1 MGGVAD
7 LQFMACCANTIL
19 IPGSR
24 GSPAEIFHYR
34 DSDCHLS
41 AGGLMVWLMSAA
53 SVSAVQNC
61 TDVSY
66 WTQQRLGLAANDRRK
81 WITCLSVWFNKVFQ
95 RALRWI
101 WCQKMYGRAAS
112 LKTTSSNTPWSFH
125 ASLRKWV
132 SESFFSFRGKRKQV
146 SWINS
151 CICNAIAV
159 HVSQLTFK
167 NNPN

>member
-24 GSPAEIFHYR
+24 SSPAEIFHYR

-112 LKTTSSNTPWSFH
+112 LKTTSSNSFH